1 MFENVGEKIKSLARL
16 FAVIGIIASVIVAF
30 VFFVNANFW
39 TGLLIAVV
47 GSFVSWGGS
56 LLIYGFGELIV
67 QTTKIADGKN
77 KKKVKEHKMIDFGAE
92 GKETEEAVTETDIN
106 TANADEC
113 PKCFSKINK
122 DDKECSYCGY
132 KFKK

>member
-1 MFENVGEKIKSLARL
+1 MFENAGEKIKSLARL

-30 VFFVNANFW
+30 VFFKSENFW
-39 TGLLIAVV
+39 TRLFIGVV
-47 GSFVSWGGS
+47 GGFVSWSNS

-77 KKKVKEHKMIDFGAE
+77 KKVKLDKTIDFDAE
-92 GKETEEAVTETDIN
+92 RKETEEVATETDIN